1 MSGPKAHLVLY
12 LDQGTTLSLF
22 KQIGIFDR
30 EMAVFRRLAATG
42 MPVTI
47 LSWGRGEDAALVAD
61 EPGISVDENL
71 TGGRN
76 RPWMLRHLARWKPPA
91 GERAVV
97 MTNQMFGAELAVLAC
112 RAGRHPLVLR
122 CGFLLSEHI
131 EMSRGR
137 WSFAMLRERLRER
150 FVFPFCSAIVVTSE
164 RMRQVWCSRYPGIE
178 NRIHVIPNYVDEGV
192 FRPLPDTR
200 GDRAAGS
207 LDLIFTGRLA
217 DQKNLDLLIEAV
229 RRCPDTRLRLIG
241 LGPEEDRLREL
252 AQSCEGRVSFLGT
265 VENNLLAEHYA
276 NADVFVLP
284 SHYEGNPKALLEAM
298 ACGTPVI
305 GTAVQGIADAID
317 DGVTGLLIEP
327 SVDALVAAIGR
338 MRDPALRQTLGR
350 NAREKVLAQNGLQ
363 HYAAALR
370 TVLENAAAGARGR
383 AG

>member
-1 MSGPKAHLVLY
+1 MPGWKTHLVLY

-22 KQIGIFDR
+22 RQIGIFDR
-30 EMAVFRRLAATG
+30 EMAVFRQLAATG

-61 EPGISVDENL
+61 EPGIAVEENL

-76 RPWMLRHLARWKPPA
+76 RPWMVRHLARWKPSA
-91 GERAVV
+91 GEQAVV

-112 RAGRHPLVLR
+112 CVGRHPLVLR

-137 WSFAMLRERLRER
+137 WSLAMLRERLRER
-150 FVFPFCSAIVVTSE
+150 FVLPFCSAIVVTSD

-178 NRIHVIPNYVDEGV
+178 NRIHVIPNYVDESV
-192 FRPLPDTR
+192 FRPLPDKR
-200 GDRAAGS
+200 DGREAGT

-217 DQKNLDLLIEAV
+217 DQKNLDILIEAV
-229 RRCPDTRLRLIG
+229 RRSPGTRLRIIG
-241 LGPEEDRLREL
+241 LGPEEDRLHRL
-252 AQSCEGRVSFLGT
+252 AESCAGRVTFLGM
-265 VENNLLAEHYA
+265 VDNHLLADHYA
-276 NADVFVLP
+276 DSDVFVLP

-298 ACGTPVI
+298 ACGLPVI

-317 DGVTGLLIEP
+317 DGTTGLLVEP
-327 SVDALVAAIGR
+327 SADALVAAIGR
-338 MRDPALRQTLGR
+338 LQDPALRRTLGQ

-370 TVLENAAAGARGR
+370 TVLEDVAAGARGQT
-383 AG
+383 G